1 MNNKSGDVYLNV
13 TLVLITSCIVSNR
26 EKPPTTKITEN
37 VLTVRFVCQVH
48 GDTSFWEFHPA
59 SCDTFYIV
67 PTPSSHCPGEFTG
80 VPCLTLQQYAL
91 NPSRSQNITFL
102 FQPGIYNH
110 STRLTVSN
118 GYNFTMTSTNSKVKC
133 TSTAGQFYFN
143 QFQNVHVSGMT
154 FQGCNSAL
162 RMNRVSR
169 ANVTD
174 CHFEGNRATN
184 GRYTAGS
191 CLFVEQSSVTISD
204 SNFQNN
210 IANYLGGAVYAVGST
225 ITVSSSMNTV
235 VPSLEGPAQTSMEGF
250 STRTFMHQIISS
262 EEVSSVTTQ
271 LAMMEELCRLDDLI
285 ALSVLTNLFLTST
298 MRLTEEELLL

>member
-1 MNNKSGDVYLNV
+1 
-13 TLVLITSCIVSNR
+13 
-26 EKPPTTKITEN
+26 
-37 VLTVRFVCQVH
+37 
-48 GDTSFWEFHPA
+48 
-59 SCDTFYIV
+59 
-67 PTPSSHCPGEFTG
+67 
-80 VPCLTLQQYAL
+80 
-91 NPSRSQNITFL
+91 
-102 FQPGIYNH
+102 
-110 STRLTVSN
+110 
-118 GYNFTMTSTNSKVKC
+118 MTSTNSKVKC

-271 LAMMEELCRLDDLI
+271 AGDDGGVMSIGRLNCFVSIDESLFDFNYAADRGGVIALIASSLFMEINRTNIYNNTAEFGGVMSACNSQVTLLDDSLVVTVDPL
-285 ALSVLTNLFLTST
+285 LSFLYT
-298 MRLTEEELLL
+298 L